1 MGKFTAV
8 LLCLAACVLTGC
20 KKGPSKSSTAHA
32 ERPSYFK
39 DEEVASAWETVEKF
53 SRAWCAKNFPAAK
66 ALFSPELNST
76 HEELVLR
83 ECVVGLPN
91 HVHESAK
98 ILSGRRIGEGRVEF
112 TLGLTIV
119 SKGAMT
125 DRRQEEEW
133 NIVLVRYNTMWL
145 IDSIP
150 IPRSRVPT
158 E

>member
-1 MGKFTAV
+1 
-8 LLCLAACVLTGC
+8 
-20 KKGPSKSSTAHA
+20 
-32 ERPSYFK
+32 
-39 DEEVASAWETVEKF
+39 
-53 SRAWCAKNFPAAK
+53 
-66 ALFSPELNST
+66 
-76 HEELVLR
+76 
-83 ECVVGLPN
+83 
-91 HVHESAK
+91 VHESAK

-119 SKGAMT
+119 SKGAIT